1 MSSPLLSETSNSE
14 SAHSEHE
21 VGDATVLVTSDQ
33 SAKGYGINSP
43 SVARESSELS
53 LVQQDHNLGWKD
65 DKRTQD
71 AREEFALPSDSRGS
85 DDNNDATLR
94 RISPTKSSLALA
106 D

>member
-43 SVARESSELS
+43 SV
-53 LVQQDHNLGWKD
+53 KD